1 MSSHPNVDFTTVAG
15 ILGDAVVSVDDRGS
29 IRLWNP
35 AAERLL
41 GYPASAVRGRPLTM
55 VFRLSADGGHAVPP
69 WAAPPGPQS
78 PVEMRAVHRDGSAL
92 DVEVSCGAW
101 TSEGRSFVTVVIRDL
116 SAWKREQG
124 ELRRSESRFRK
135 LMENVPAVVYIAG
148 PGPEGRWHY
157 VNSQIE
163 EMLGF
168 TPEEWM
174 EDETL
179 WYRRLHPEDRD
190 RVMLDEETEWAE
202 APADSQA
209 IEYRLQAKDG
219 RIVWVSD
226 QSYLIMG
233 QEGRP
238 LYWSGFLLDITER
251 KELEE
256 QLLHQ
261 ALHDPLTGLV
271 NRALFTNRVEHAVD
285 RTDRSSM
292 PPAVVCLD
300 LDDFKTINDSLGHD
314 AGDQLLKHVSACL
327 KECLRAG
334 DTVAR
339 FGGDEFAILL
349 DDATDIDDAVALVRR
364 IVERLERPFILGGK
378 AVSVHA
384 SFGVAMGEGTRQ
396 SPDDLIRNADA
407 ALYAAKR
414 RGKSRFELFEPG
426 MHADALWR
434 LELKGDLQRALDR
447 GEFIVHFQPIVDLQ
461 ARSLVGLESLVRWD
475 HPARGLVPPMD
486 FIPLAEETGLIV
498 PIGTWVLEE
507 ACRCVALW
515 QRDFGFEPPLSIA
528 VNVSAKQLQH
538 PEAVSSIR
546 AAIAK
551 SGVAPENVTLEVT
564 ESILVKDSDAVI
576 TRLQSLKEIGLRIA
590 VDDFGTG
597 YSSLAYLKR
606 FPIDVLK
613 IDRWFVSGEGHGAE
627 DSAILSAIVKL
638 AQSLGMEVVAEG
650 IETFEQLSA
659 LRMLGCHRG
668 QGYFFSRP
676 ESADA
681 ITTLIDK
688 LGVEDWVPREAPSSP
703 F

>member
-1 MSSHPNVDFTTVAG
+1 
-15 ILGDAVVSVDDRGS
+15 
-29 IRLWNP
+29 
-35 AAERLL
+35 
-41 GYPASAVRGRPLTM
+41 
-55 VFRLSADGGHAVPP
+55 
-69 WAAPPGPQS
+69 
-78 PVEMRAVHRDGSAL
+78 
-92 DVEVSCGAW
+92 
-101 TSEGRSFVTVVIRDL
+101 
-116 SAWKREQG
+116 
-124 ELRRSESRFRK
+124 
-135 LMENVPAVVYIAG
+135 
-148 PGPEGRWHY
+148 
-157 VNSQIE
+157 
-163 EMLGF
+163 
-168 TPEEWM
+168 
-174 EDETL
+174 
-179 WYRRLHPEDRD
+179 
-190 RVMLDEETEWAE
+190 
-202 APADSQA
+202 
-209 IEYRLQAKDG
+209 
-219 RIVWVSD
+219 
-226 QSYLIMG
+226 
-233 QEGRP
+233 
-238 LYWSGFLLDITER
+238 
-251 KELEE
+251 
-256 QLLHQ
+256 
-261 ALHDPLTGLV
+261 
-271 NRALFTNRVEHAVD
+271 
-285 RTDRSSM
+285 
-292 PPAVVCLD
+292 
-300 LDDFKTINDSLGHD
+300 
-314 AGDQLLKHVSACL
+314 
-327 KECLRAG
+327 
-334 DTVAR
+334 
-339 FGGDEFAILL
+339 
-349 DDATDIDDAVALVRR
+349 
-364 IVERLERPFILGGK
+364 
-378 AVSVHA
+378 
-384 SFGVAMGEGTRQ
+384 
-396 SPDDLIRNADA
+396 
-407 ALYAAKR
+407 
-414 RGKSRFELFEPG
+414 
-426 MHADALWR
+426 
-434 LELKGDLQRALDR
+434 
-447 GEFIVHFQPIVDLQ
+447 
-461 ARSLVGLESLVRWD
+461 VGLESLVRWD

-638 AQSLGMEVVAEG
+638 AQSLGMEVVAKG